1 MRTSFKI
8 VSLVCLVLFI
18 STGCAR
24 TVYRFSRDKAE
35 EAHLKNDSAFKKDVY
50 ECENAIDPHA
60 AVAPM
65 GTPGETY
72 FEISMNHCLINRGW
86 RETPD
91 GEYAYSFNQLK
102 KKAIIE

>member
-1 MRTSFKI
+1 
-8 VSLVCLVLFI
+8 LVLFI

-24 TVYRFSRDKAE
+24 TVYRFSSDKAE
-35 EAHLKNDSAFKKDVY
+35 EAHVKNDSAFKKDVY
-50 ECENAIDPHA
+50 ECEKAIDPA
-60 AVAPM
+60 AADALM
-65 GTPGETY
+65 GTSGAAY
-72 FEISMNHCLINRGW
+72 FEISMNHCLHNRGW